1 MKKTYQIKINQGKE
15 SKTFEVVPGS
25 TKGQALTIKAVEGA
39 RYQLVDKETTYGPE
53 NIRTSRIGK
62 DLNISFEG
70 SNKTDVVIEDY
81 YKATPEGFNG
91 LIGEAETGKFYEY
104 IPENAS
110 GLASVPM
117 LSHSSQVVGMALG
130 GAEVASSGA
139 AVGVLAAGLF
149 SPWLLGAGALGVAA
163 AAGGGGGSG
172 AANDTTPPAG
182 QTGALKAVAGSDSG
196 KLGDNLTSVT
206 KPTITGKAEAGSTVE
221 VSFRD
226 SANKLT
232 VPYKTTA
239 DANGDYT
246 FVVPNDLLDTSTDTK
261 GTKYTPVIK
270 ATDAAGNSS
279 TADGT
284 PFVVDTKALDLTL
297 TIDADTN
304 NNGVISYIENGNSE
318 TTPKDLNVTAS
329 FDKTKANVG
338 DEVHFQLPGGTDNK
352 VTLTQAMVD
361 AGQAVFKFVDRIVN
375 AAVLKVSA
383 WFVDTTLNQS
393 AIVTDEAKVDLSVKV
408 NVTSIA
414 GDDMINAAETS
425 TGGVWVKGTATA
437 QGTVSLIIGT
447 TQIASTTVNAN
458 GSWSCQIDGTK
469 FSSGTSLTAKL
480 VTTEGAIL
488 QDAHNYIYDNLIQ
501 VKVTADSSA
510 KTNTLQGN
518 ESGTNKMVAYK
529 GGNDVWEEIPEG
541 TSVVL
546 PDSTKFLMADVS
558 GNVYLN
564 YSGTNSTSKIVEYG
578 AMNSSTNPSDLTL
591 SQLLSSPEV
600 LHIDTKTLAVKSVN
614 IADGKANIMSID
626 SLDVLN
632 HGVLNVLEAGLG
644 QNPQFKVFGDASGDS
659 LKLTNLLGG
668 KGVWTA
674 AETVTLDGDSHT
686 YTHYSAYALGL
697 EIDLLVDKN
706 IAVTIV

>member
-70 SNKTDVVIEDY
+70 SNQTDVVIEDY

-163 AAGGGGGSG
+163 AAGGGGGSV
-172 AANDTTPPAG
+172 AANDTMPPTG

-232 VPYKTTA
+232 GPYKTTA
-239 DANGDYT
+239 DANGEYT
-246 FVVPNDLLDTSTDTK
+246 FLVPNDLLDTSTDTK

-414 GDDMINAAETS
+414 GDDMINQVESLKLNT
-425 TGGVWVKGTATA
+425 VVNGTATA
-437 QGTVSLIIGT
+437 SGTVWLKVGAAIVGSATVGT
-447 TQIASTTVNAN
+447 
-458 GSWSCQIDGTK
+458 DGTWSAEVLTSTLK
-469 FSSGTSLTAKL
+469 GATSLSAELKSVPSGTSLATYPL
-480 VTTEGAIL
+480 
-488 QDAHNYIYDNLIQ
+488 HSYHS
-501 VKVTADSSA
+501 DSSA
-510 KTNTLQGN
+510 DASTLGQTLKALEN
-518 ESGTNKMVAYK
+518 LAYK
-529 GGNDVWEEIPEG
+529 PASTGIWTPLLSGSNL
-541 TSVVL
+541 T
-546 PDSTKFLMADVS
+546 DSGKYSLADAS
-558 GNVYLN
+558 GNIYKRPGAGDTDDVVVYSALN
-564 YSGTNSTSKIVEYG
+564 TSNTP
-578 AMNSSTNPSDLTL
+578 ASSSELQI
-591 SQLLSSPEV
+591 SQLLASTDG
-600 LHIDTKTLAVKSVN
+600 LHINYASLSNPAVKSVSL
-614 IADGKANIMSID
+614 ADGKASLMSID
-626 SLDVLN
+626 TLDVLN
-632 HGVLNVLEAGLG
+632 HGVLNVLQAGLG

-659 LKLTNLLGG
+659 LKLTNLLDG

-674 AETVTLDGDSHT
+674 AETVTLVGDSHT